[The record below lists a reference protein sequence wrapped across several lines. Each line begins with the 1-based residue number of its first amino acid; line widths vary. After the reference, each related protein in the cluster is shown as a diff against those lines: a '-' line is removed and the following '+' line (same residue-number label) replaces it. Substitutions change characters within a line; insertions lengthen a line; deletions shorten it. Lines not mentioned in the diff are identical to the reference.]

1 MNMTALFTILLT
13 TASLFG
19 CGGDIQPGRT
29 AAEAPVISGLPLAT
43 AVVSSVSQA
52 NFHVGTVE
60 SPDRGTLAAQVDG
73 RILSIAVRPGDRV
86 EKGDL
91 LLTLGDNQG
100 RERLAEAEGARKGA
114 AARLDLAIKT
124 EARYRELFTRSAVTP
139 LEMDRIDAELEM
151 ARQGLA
157 QATAAVEAA
166 RTAAAHS
173 RLRAPYSARVV
184 RKLIEEGST
193 VFPGTPLLVLDRAGA
208 WRVRVHLPEAS
219 LAETT
224 LGTPFT
230 VEIPALGKRIE
241 GRVGEILPA
250 ADPGTRSFAVKLDL
264 DPVDGLS
271 AGLFARVSAEA
282 EALEMIQVPATALVR
297 RGQLTG
303 IYVVTEG
310 VLRYRLVK
318 TGRTFGEQVEIL
330 SGLGAGESY
339 VVDETRRARSGSR
352 VEG

>member
-1 MNMTALFTILLT
+1 MTALLT
-13 TASLFG
+13 TLLSTALLFG
-19 CGGDIQPGRT
+19 CSGDIEPGRT
-29 AAEAPVISGLPLAT
+29 AVEAPIISGLPLAT
-43 AVVSSVSQA
+43 AAVSSVSQA

-60 SPDRGTLAAQVDG
+60 SPDRGTLAARVDG
-73 RILSIAVRPGDRV
+73 RILRIAVRPGDRV

-100 RERLAEAEGARKGA
+100 GERLAEAEGARKGA
-114 AARLDLAIKT
+114 AARLDLATKT
-124 EARYRELFTRSAVTP
+124 QARYQELFTRSAVTP
-139 LEMDRIDAELEM
+139 QEMDQINAELEM

-157 QATAAVEAA
+157 QATAAVEVA
-166 RTAAAHS
+166 RTAAAYS

-193 VFPGTPLLVLDRAGA
+193 VFPGTPLLILDRSGA
-208 WRVRVHLPEAS
+208 WRVRVNLPESS

-224 LGTPFT
+224 IGTPFT
-230 VEIPALGKRIE
+230 VEIPALGKKVD

-282 EALEMIQVPATALVR
+282 EATETIQIPATALVH

-303 IYVVTEG
+303 IYIVEEG

-318 TGRTFGEQVEIL
+318 TGRTFGDRVEIL
-330 SGLGAGESY
+330 SGLSAGESY
-339 VVDETRRARSGSR
+339 VVDQTRRARSGSR